1 LKLISP
7 EYDKSHS
14 QIFLKC
20 VFLLYQKKQENM
32 KSIVAK
38 ALFNSHSYSEYR
50 KLVTDLLSEGKST
63 GDQQFESLT
72 HYTSLNEARMN
83 RLEKT
88 IKISDET
95 LEKLQNLNN
104 HYIWLVISEG
114 WCGDAA
120 QILPIL
126 NKMAA
131 GSNKKIDLRIVLR
144 DENDDLMGQYLTNGG
159 RAIPKVIVIC
169 KEAGIVRADWGPRP
183 KGATELMANY
193 KKEFGVIDEKIKTD
207 LQLWYLADKG
217 ISVQQEL
224 LEIMEKIKYN
234 RL

>member
-1 LKLISP
+1 
-7 EYDKSHS
+7 
-14 QIFLKC
+14 
-20 VFLLYQKKQENM
+20 M

-38 ALFNSHSYSEYR
+38 ALFNSYSYPEYR

-63 GDQQFESLT
+63 GNEQSENLT

-88 IKISDET
+88 IKISENIID
-95 LEKLQNLNN
+95 KLQKLDN

-120 QILPIL
+120 QILPII
-126 NKMAA
+126 NKMALE
-131 GSNKKIDLRIVLR
+131 SNKKIDLRIAFR
-144 DENDDLMGQYLTNGG
+144 DANDELMSYYLTNGG

-183 KGATELMANY
+183 KGATELMTDY
-193 KKEFGVIDEKIKTD
+193 RKEFGVIDEKIKTD

-217 ISVQQEL
+217 ISVQEEL
-224 LEIMEKIKYN
+224 LEIMENIKYN

>member
-1 LKLISP
+1 
-7 EYDKSHS
+7 
-14 QIFLKC
+14 
-20 VFLLYQKKQENM
+20 M

-38 ALFNSHSYSEYR
+38 ALFNSYSYSEYR

-63 GDQQFESLT
+63 GNEQSESLT
-72 HYTSLNEARMN
+72 NYSKLNEARMN

-88 IKISDET
+88 IKISE
-95 LEKLQNLNN
+95 EAISKLQNLDN

-126 NKMAA
+126 NKMASA
-131 GSNKKIDLRIVLR
+131 SDKKVDLRIVLR
-144 DENDDLMGQYLTNGG
+144 DENEEFMDQYLTNGG

-169 KEAGIVRADWGPRP
+169 KEAGIVRTDWVPRP
-183 KGATELMANY
+183 KGAAELMANH

-217 ISVQQEL
+217 ISVQEEL
-224 LEIMEKIKYN
+224 VQIMDDIKYD

>member
-1 LKLISP
+1 
-7 EYDKSHS
+7 
-14 QIFLKC
+14 
-20 VFLLYQKKQENM
+20 M

-38 ALFNSHSYSEYR
+38 ALFNSYSYIEYR

-63 GDQQFESLT
+63 GNEQSESLT
-72 HYTSLNEARMN
+72 NYSKLNEARMN

-88 IKISDET
+88 IIVSDT
-95 LEKLQNLNN
+95 VAEKLQNLDN
-104 HYIWLVISEG
+104 HYIWLVLSEG

-126 NKMAA
+126 NKMALV
-131 GSNKKIDLRIVLR
+131 SNKKIDLRIALR
-144 DENDDLMGQYLTNGG
+144 DQNDDLMSQYLTNNGK
-159 RAIPKVIVIC
+159 AIPKLIVIC

-193 KKEFGVIDEKIKTD
+193 KREFGVIDEKIKTD
-207 LQLWYLADKG
+207 LQLLYLADKG
-217 ISVQQEL
+217 ISVQEEL
-224 LEIMEKIKYN
+224 LDIMENIKYN

>member
-1 LKLISP
+1 
-7 EYDKSHS
+7 
-14 QIFLKC
+14 
-20 VFLLYQKKQENM
+20 M

-38 ALFNSHSYSEYR
+38 ALFNSYSYSEYR

-63 GDQQFESLT
+63 GDQQSESLT
-72 HYTSLNEARMN
+72 NYTKLNEARMN

-88 IKISDET
+88 VTITEHVTS
-95 LEKLQNLNN
+95 KLQNLNN

-120 QILPIL
+120 QILPII
-126 NKMAA
+126 NKMALE
-131 GSNKKIDLRIVLR
+131 SNKKIDLRIVLR
-144 DENDDLMGQYLTNGG
+144 DQNDELMNQYLTNGG

-169 KEAGIVRADWGPRP
+169 KEAGIVRTDWGPRP
-183 KGATELMANY
+183 KGATELMTNHKRDVGA
-193 KKEFGVIDEKIKTD
+193 IDEKIKTD

-217 ISVQQEL
+217 ISVQEEL
-224 LEIMEKIKYN
+224 LQIMEDIKYN

>member
-1 LKLISP
+1 
-7 EYDKSHS
+7 
-14 QIFLKC
+14 
-20 VFLLYQKKQENM
+20 M

-38 ALFNSHSYSEYR
+38 ALFNSHSYAEYR

-63 GDQQFESLT
+63 GSQQSESLT
-72 HYTSLNEARMN
+72 NYTKLNEARMN

-88 IKISDET
+88 ITISEDVIS
-95 LEKLQNLNN
+95 KLQHLDN

-126 NKMAA
+126 DKMAHA
-131 GSNKKIDLRIVLR
+131 SNKKIDLRIVFR
-144 DENDDLMGQYLTNGG
+144 DENDELMNQYLTNGG

-169 KEAGIVRADWGPRP
+169 KEAGIVRTDWGPRP
-183 KGATELMANY
+183 KGATELMIKHKREVGA
-193 KKEFGVIDEKIKTD
+193 IDEKIKTD

-217 ISVQQEL
+217 VSVQEEL
-224 LEIMEKIKYN
+224 MEIMENIKYN

>member
-1 LKLISP
+1 
-7 EYDKSHS
+7 
-14 QIFLKC
+14 
-20 VFLLYQKKQENM
+20 M

-38 ALFNSHSYSEYR
+38 ALFNSYSYIEYR

-63 GDQQFESLT
+63 GNEQSESLT
-72 HYTSLNEARMN
+72 NYSKLNEARMN

-88 IKISDET
+88 IIVSDAVA
-95 LEKLQNLNN
+95 EKLQNLDN
-104 HYIWLVISEG
+104 HYIWLVLSEG

-126 NKMAA
+126 NKMALV
-131 GSNKKIDLRIVLR
+131 SNKKIDLRIALR
-144 DENDDLMGQYLTNGG
+144 DQNDDLMSQYLTNNGK
-159 RAIPKVIVIC
+159 AIPKLIVIC

-193 KKEFGVIDEKIKTD
+193 KREFGVIDEKIKTD

-217 ISVQQEL
+217 ISVQEEL
-224 LEIMEKIKYN
+224 LDIMENIKYN

>member
-1 LKLISP
+1 
-7 EYDKSHS
+7 
-14 QIFLKC
+14 
-20 VFLLYQKKQENM
+20 M

-38 ALFNSHSYSEYR
+38 ALFNSYSYPEYR

-63 GDQQFESLT
+63 GNEQSENLT
-72 HYTSLNEARMN
+72 RYTSLNEARMN
-83 RLEKT
+83 RLGKT
-88 IKISDET
+88 IRVSEDTID
-95 LEKLQNLNN
+95 KLQKLDN

-120 QILPIL
+120 QILPII
-126 NKMAA
+126 NKMALE
-131 GSNKKIDLRIVLR
+131 SNKKIDLRIVLR
-144 DENDDLMGQYLTNGG
+144 DENDELMSHYLTNDG

-169 KEAGIVRADWGPRP
+169 KEAGIVRTDWGPRP
-183 KGATELMANY
+183 KGATELMADY

-217 ISVQQEL
+217 ISVQKEL
-224 LEIMEKIKYN
+224 LEIMENIKYN

>member
-1 LKLISP
+1 
-7 EYDKSHS
+7 
-14 QIFLKC
+14 
-20 VFLLYQKKQENM
+20 M

-38 ALFNSHSYSEYR
+38 ALFNSHSYAEYR
-50 KLVTDLLSEGKST
+50 KLVTDLLAEGKST
-63 GDQQFESLT
+63 GAEQSESLT

-88 IKISDET
+88 IKISEGIIT
-95 LEKLQNLNN
+95 KLQNLDN

-126 NKMAA
+126 HKMANE
-131 GSNKKIDLRIVLR
+131 SNKKVDLRIVLR
-144 DENDDLMGQYLTNGG
+144 DENDELMSHYLTNGG

-217 ISVQQEL
+217 ASVQEEL
-224 LEIMEKIKYN
+224 VKIMENIKYD
-234 RL
+234 RF

>member
-1 LKLISP
+1 
-7 EYDKSHS
+7 
-14 QIFLKC
+14 
-20 VFLLYQKKQENM
+20 M

-38 ALFNSHSYSEYR
+38 ALFNSHSYAEYR
-50 KLVTDLLSEGKST
+50 KIVSDLLSEGKST
-63 GDQQFESLT
+63 GNEQSESLT
-72 HYTSLNEARMN
+72 NYSKLNEARMN

-88 IKISDET
+88 IQISEDVSS
-95 LEKLQNLNN
+95 KLQQLNN

-126 NKMAA
+126 DKMAHT
-131 GSNKKIDLRIVLR
+131 SDKKIDLRIVFR
-144 DENDDLMGQYLTNGG
+144 DENEELMNNYLTNGG
-159 RAIPKVIVIC
+159 KAIPKVIIIC

-183 KGATELMANY
+183 KGASELMA
-193 KKEFGVIDEKIKTD
+193 KHKREVGVIDEKIKTD

-224 LEIMEKIKYN
+224 VEIMENIKYN

>member
-1 LKLISP
+1 
-7 EYDKSHS
+7 
-14 QIFLKC
+14 
-20 VFLLYQKKQENM
+20 M

-38 ALFNSHSYSEYR
+38 ALFNSYSYAEYR

-63 GDQQFESLT
+63 GDVQSESLT

-88 IKISDET
+88 IKIADDT
-95 LEKLQNLNN
+95 IEKLQKLKN

-120 QILPIL
+120 QILPVI
-126 NKMAA
+126 NKMAQ
-131 GSNKKIDLRIVLR
+131 GSDKKVDLRIVLR
-144 DENDDLMGQYLTNGG
+144 DANDELMSQYLTNGG

-169 KEAGIVRADWGPRP
+169 KEAGIVRTDWGPRP
-183 KGATELMANY
+183 KGATQLMADY
-193 KKEFGVIDEKIKTD
+193 KREFGVIDDKIKTD

-217 ISVQQEL
+217 ISVQEEL
-224 LEIMEKIKYN
+224 LAIMEDIKYN

>member
-1 LKLISP
+1 
-7 EYDKSHS
+7 
-14 QIFLKC
+14 
-20 VFLLYQKKQENM
+20 M
-32 KSIVAK
+32 KSTVAK
-38 ALFNSHSYSEYR
+38 ALFNSHSYAEYR

-63 GDQQFESLT
+63 GSEQSESLT
-72 HYTSLNEARMN
+72 NYSKLNEARMN

-88 IKISDET
+88 IKISEDVIS
-95 LEKLQNLNN
+95 KLQHLNN

-126 NKMAA
+126 DKMAHA
-131 GSNKKIDLRIVLR
+131 SDKRIDLRIVLR
-144 DENDDLMGQYLTNGG
+144 DENDELMSQYLTNGG

-169 KEAGIVRADWGPRP
+169 KEAGIVRTDWGPRP
-183 KGATELMANY
+183 KGATELMNNH
-193 KKEFGVIDEKIKTD
+193 KRDVGPIDEKIKTD

-217 ISVQQEL
+217 ISVQEEL
-224 LEIMEKIKYN
+224 LEIMENIKYN

>member
-1 LKLISP
+1 
-7 EYDKSHS
+7 
-14 QIFLKC
+14 
-20 VFLLYQKKQENM
+20 M

-38 ALFNSHSYSEYR
+38 ALFNSYSYIEYR

-63 GDQQFESLT
+63 GNEQSESLT
-72 HYTSLNEARMN
+72 NYSKLNEARMN

-88 IKISDET
+88 IIVSDT
-95 LEKLQNLNN
+95 VAEKLQNLDN
-104 HYIWLVISEG
+104 HYIWLVLSEG

-126 NKMAA
+126 NKMALV
-131 GSNKKIDLRIVLR
+131 SNKKIDLRIALR
-144 DENDDLMGQYLTNGG
+144 DQNDDLMSQYLTNNGK
-159 RAIPKVIVIC
+159 AIPKLIVIC

-193 KKEFGVIDEKIKTD
+193 KREFGVIDEKIKTD

-217 ISVQQEL
+217 ISVQEEL
-224 LEIMEKIKYN
+224 LDIMENIKYN

>member
-1 LKLISP
+1 
-7 EYDKSHS
+7 
-14 QIFLKC
+14 
-20 VFLLYQKKQENM
+20 M

-38 ALFNSHSYSEYR
+38 ALFNSYSYPEYR

-63 GDQQFESLT
+63 GNEQSENLMR
-72 HYTSLNEARMN
+72 YTSLNEARMN

-88 IKISDET
+88 IKISEDT
-95 LEKLQNLNN
+95 IDKLQKLDN

-120 QILPIL
+120 QILPII
-126 NKMAA
+126 NKMALE
-131 GSNKKIDLRIVLR
+131 SNKKIDLRIVLR
-144 DENDDLMGQYLTNGG
+144 DANDELMSHYLTNGG

-169 KEAGIVRADWGPRP
+169 KEAGIVRTDWGPRP
-183 KGATELMANY
+183 KGATELMADY
-193 KKEFGVIDEKIKTD
+193 KKEFGIIDEKIKTD

-217 ISVQQEL
+217 ISVQKEL
-224 LEIMEKIKYN
+224 LEIMENIKYN

>member
-1 LKLISP
+1 
-7 EYDKSHS
+7 
-14 QIFLKC
+14 
-20 VFLLYQKKQENM
+20 M

-63 GDQQFESLT
+63 GDQQSESLI

-88 IKISDET
+88 IKISNEVS
-95 LEKLQNLNN
+95 EKLQNLNN

-131 GSNKKIDLRIVLR
+131 ESNKKIDLRIVLR
-144 DENDDLMGQYLTNGG
+144 DENDDLMSQYLTNGG

-169 KEAGIVRADWGPRP
+169 KEAGIVRANWGPRP

>member
-1 LKLISP
+1 
-7 EYDKSHS
+7 
-14 QIFLKC
+14 
-20 VFLLYQKKQENM
+20 M

-38 ALFNSHSYSEYR
+38 ALFNSYSYSEYR

-63 GDQQFESLT
+63 GDQQSESLT

-88 IKISDET
+88 IKISEDAISQ
-95 LEKLQNLNN
+95 LQNLEH

-120 QILPIL
+120 QILPII
-126 NKMAA
+126 NKIANE
-131 GSNKKIDLRIVLR
+131 SNKKVDLRIVLR
-144 DENDDLMGQYLTNGG
+144 DQNDELMSQYLTNGG

-183 KGATELMANY
+183 KEAAELIINY
-193 KKEFGVIDEKIKTD
+193 KKEFGVLDDKIKTD

-217 ISVQQEL
+217 LSVQREL
-224 LEIMEKIKYN
+224 MQIMENIKYN

>member
-1 LKLISP
+1 
-7 EYDKSHS
+7 
-14 QIFLKC
+14 
-20 VFLLYQKKQENM
+20 M

-38 ALFNSHSYSEYR
+38 ALFNSYSYPEYR

-63 GDQQFESLT
+63 GNEQSENLT

-88 IKISDET
+88 IKISENIID
-95 LEKLQNLNN
+95 KLQKLDN

-120 QILPIL
+120 QILPII
-126 NKMAA
+126 NKMALE
-131 GSNKKIDLRIVLR
+131 SNKKIDLRIVFR
-144 DENDDLMGQYLTNGG
+144 DANDELMSHYLTNGG

-183 KGATELMANY
+183 KRATELMADY
-193 KKEFGVIDEKIKTD
+193 RKEFGVIDEKIKTD

-217 ISVQQEL
+217 ISVQEEL
-224 LEIMEKIKYN
+224 LEIMENIKYN